1 MKISLDFNEVQAKAF
16 KEFLTSGLASLDAQN
31 AQLSKAASILSV
43 EEQTAIT
50 NIQAYLE
57 KTVIPQ
63 QIIVAEILESI
74 DEAEKP
80 KPMIISGYNN
90 KIY

>member
-1 MKISLDFNEVQAKAF
+1 MKISLDFNEVQSNTF
-16 KEFLTSGLASLDAQN
+16 KEFLVTGLASLDIQA
-31 AQLSKAASILSV
+31 AQLSKASAELGDV
-43 EEQTAIT
+43 ETVEAT
-50 NIQAYLE
+50 NIKAYLE

-74 DEAEKP
+74 NEAEKP
-80 KPMIISGYNN
+80 RIISNCNN